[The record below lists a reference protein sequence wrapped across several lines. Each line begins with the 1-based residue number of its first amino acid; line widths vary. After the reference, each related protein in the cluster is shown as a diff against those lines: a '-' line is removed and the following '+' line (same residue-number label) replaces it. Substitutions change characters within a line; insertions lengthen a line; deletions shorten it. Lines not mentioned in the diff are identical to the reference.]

1 MTDIEICQHKMLYAF
16 PTPEHAAENGA
27 CPRPTSDQG
36 AARVDRPTRPA
47 TSKTQGLIT
56 MTTEILGLA
65 VQFQLWVNR
74 LVARRLE
81 AQATKFIR

>member
-1 MTDIEICQHKMLYAF
+1 
-16 PTPEHAAENGA
+16 
-27 CPRPTSDQG
+27 
-36 AARVDRPTRPA
+36 
-47 TSKTQGLIT
+47 